1 MVDCVSLETSLS
13 SRQRR
18 ATQEVNTMNSRG
30 RIVALLTIVLIGAVW
45 AGQNSHAQ
53 DQPEAIATDLSQI
66 KVRPDGA
73 GGAQIDQDV
82 KAVEMWSC
90 TGGGLCTCGS
100 AEPTGCAPLDCAR
113 DCDDM
118 IPNCAG
124 DFECTDECSFG
135 GGCCGGVC
143 TMITF

>member
-1 MVDCVSLETSLS
+1 MK
-13 SRQRR
+13 
-18 ATQEVNTMNSRG
+18 TQI
-30 RIVALLTIVLIGAVW
+30 RIVALLATVLVGAVW

-53 DQPEAIATDLSQI
+53 NPPKATATDMSQI
-66 KVRPDGA
+66 SVRPTGADGMR
-73 GGAQIDQDV
+73 IDQDL
-82 KAVEMWSC
+82 KSVEMWSC
-90 TGGGLCTCGS
+90 TGGGICTCGS

-118 IPNCAG
+118 IPHCAG

-143 TMITF
+143 TMFTF